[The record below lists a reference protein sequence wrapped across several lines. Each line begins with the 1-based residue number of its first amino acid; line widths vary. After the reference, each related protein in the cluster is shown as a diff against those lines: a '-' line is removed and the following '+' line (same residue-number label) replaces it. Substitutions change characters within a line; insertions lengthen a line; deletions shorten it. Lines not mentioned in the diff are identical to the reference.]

1 MRASLPH
8 ERVTTT
14 RPTSDAWLR
23 AALAVATLQAA
34 LLGIV
39 HARPG
44 LTAVVLWYVGP
55 VLVGLAAAALLALA
69 LARSWRQ
76 REVPDRRTL
85 AGFGVLALVVASLA
99 FFRVYPSS
107 HDNRPSGVRF
117 RLPLDGPVT
126 VAWGG
131 PTVAAN
137 YHGIMPDQ
145 RWAYDLL
152 VTVDGRSFRGEGT
165 RLGDYHAYGLPV
177 LAPADGIVRVAHDR
191 EPDGA
196 IGQWGVWRAL
206 GNYVVLEVAPA
217 EFLFIAHLQSGSVG
231 VGTGSRVR
239 AGQVLGR
246 VGNSGNSSE
255 PHVHVHLQDTPRPHL
270 GEGIPFYFHG
280 YRVRG
285 HDVTRGMPLGGRA
298 PGTRSAPAAFTGD
311 IVEHIAE

>member
-14 RPTSDAWLR
+14 RRTPDTWLC
-23 AALAVATLQAA
+23 AALALAAFQAT

-44 LTAVVLWYVGP
+44 LVAVVLWYVGP
-55 VLVGLAAAALLALA
+55 VVAGLAAAALLAVA
-69 LARSWRQ
+69 LVRSWRQ
-76 REVPDRRTL
+76 REVPGRHTL
-85 AGFGVLALVVASLA
+85 AGFGVLALVVVSLA
-99 FFRVYPSS
+99 SFRTYPSS
-107 HDNRPSGVRF
+107 HDDRPSAVGF

-126 VAWGG
+126 VVWGG
-131 PTVAAN
+131 PTLDAN
-137 YHGIMPDQ
+137 YHAIMPDQ

-152 VTVDGRSFRGEGT
+152 VTSGGRSFRGEGA
-165 RLGDYHAYGLPV
+165 RLEDYHAYGRPV
-177 LAPADGIVRVAHDR
+177 LAPADGVVRIAHDR

-206 GNYVVLEVAPA
+206 GNHVVLEVAPA
-217 EFLFIAHLQSGSVG
+217 EFLFIAHLQRGSVG
-231 VGTGSRVR
+231 VEAGERVR

-255 PHVHVHLQDTPRPHL
+255 PHIHVHLQDTAKPYL

-280 YRVRG
+280 YRLGG
-285 HDVTRGMPLGGRA
+285 HSVSRGMPLGGRSPMTRWL
-298 PGTRSAPAAFTGD
+298 PGAFTGD
-311 IVEHIAE
+311 IVEHIVE